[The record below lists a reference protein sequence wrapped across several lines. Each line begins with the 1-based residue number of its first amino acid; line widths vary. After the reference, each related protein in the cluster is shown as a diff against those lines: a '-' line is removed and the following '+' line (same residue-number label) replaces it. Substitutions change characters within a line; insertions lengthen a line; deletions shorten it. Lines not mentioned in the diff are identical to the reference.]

1 MQGESRLE
9 RAAMEAIEEILKV
22 SSAVPAEQL
31 VVAEVQTD
39 PELKA
44 LVQQVVRRVFQCTL
58 KRLNDEQCSS

>member
-1 MQGESRLE
+1 
-9 RAAMEAIEEILKV
+9 MEAIEEILKV

-58 KRLNDEQCSS
+58 KRLNDEECSS